1 MKMSIIRLP
10 LIIENNFNITPFEAV
25 YCDPQTYEHIKMQAT
40 INENSGMDDVYLVHT
55 RNFILDE
62 VEADVVYL
70 QNKTIGKNHL
80 NWDPNYRY
88 KAWYKAYDKV
98 VFGSNVTPKTD
109 PGAYIIEPTG
119 EITAYACN
127 GVHITPGFHAQNG
140 SKFHAYTHCDG
151 CSRPRGKSEA
161 ESSETTDEQNDA
173 SNEFQYSG
181 SDEFNDKIQ
190 RNELKIFPNP
200 NSGKCTVMFP
210 QASGE
215 FVISDMNGRVVMYN
229 SVTEENKT
237 TILSLPQ
244 GLYILKWTYNKDV
257 ITKKISVL

>member
-1 MKMSIIRLP
+1 MSIIRLP

-40 INENSGMDDVYLVHT
+40 INENSGMDDAYLVHT

-70 QNKTIGKNHL
+70 QNKIIGKNHL

-127 GVHITPGFHAQNG
+127 GVHLTPGFHAQNG

-151 CSRPRGKSEA
+151 CSRPIGKSET
-161 ESSETTDEQNDA
+161 ENPNSNNTNNEETNNVLSEQRDLHSEEQ
-173 SNEFQYSG
+173 
-181 SDEFNDKIQ
+181 KM
-190 RNELKIFPNP
+190 ELKLFPNP

-215 FVISDMNGRVVMYN
+215 FVISDMNGRVGMYN

>member
-10 LIIENNFNITPFEAV
+10 LIIENNFNITPFEAI
-25 YCDPQTYEHIKMQAT
+25 YCDPQTYQHIKMQQSVDDDGL
-40 INENSGMDDVYLVHT
+40 NDVYLVHI

-127 GVHITPGFHAQNG
+127 GVHLTPGFHAQNG

-151 CSRPRGKSEA
+151 CSRPRSKSEA
-161 ESSETTDEQNDA
+161 ENPNSNNTNNEETNNILFEQGDTHFDEQ
-173 SNEFQYSG
+173 
-181 SDEFNDKIQ
+181 KM
-190 RNELKIFPNP
+190 ELKLFPNP
-200 NSGKCTVMFP
+200 NSGNCTVVFP
-210 QASGE
+210 QASGV
-215 FVISDMNGRVVMYN
+215 FVISDMNGRIMTQQKVA
-229 SVTEENKT
+229 EENKT
-237 TILSLPQ
+237 CYLTLPK
-244 GLYILKWTYNKDV
+244 GIYFLKWSESSLV

>member
-10 LIIENNFNITPFEAV
+10 LIIENNFNITPFEAI
-25 YCDPQTYEHIKMQAT
+25 YCDPQTYQHIKMQQSVDDDGL
-40 INENSGMDDVYLVHT
+40 NDVYLVHI

-98 VFGSNVTPKTD
+98 VFGSSVTPKTD
-109 PGAYIIEPTG
+109 IGPYIIEPTG

-127 GVHITPGFHAQNG
+127 GVHLTPGFHAQNG

-151 CSRPRGKSEA
+151 CSRPRSKSQA
-161 ESSETTDEQNDA
+161 ENPNSNNTDNEETNNILFEQRGTYFDEQ
-173 SNEFQYSG
+173 
-181 SDEFNDKIQ
+181 KM
-190 RNELKIFPNP
+190 ELKLFPNP
-200 NSGKCTVMFP
+200 NSGKCTVVFP

-215 FVISDMNGRVVMYN
+215 FVISDINGKVVMYN

-237 TILSLPQ
+237 TVVSLPQ
-244 GLYILKWTYNKDV
+244 GLYILKWVNNDEI

>member
-25 YCDPQTYEHIKMQAT
+25 YCDHQTYQHIKMQQSV
-40 INENSGMDDVYLVHT
+40 EDDNLEEVYLDYT
-55 RNFILDE
+55 RDFILDE
-62 VEADVVYL
+62 VEADIVYL

-151 CSRPRGKSEA
+151 CSRPRGKSEV
-161 ESSETTDEQNDA
+161 ETSETTNEQNDA
-173 SNEFQYSG
+173 SNEFQHSG
-181 SDEFNDKIQ
+181 SDEFNHKIQ
-190 RNELKIFPNP
+190 RDELKLFPNP
-200 NSGKCTVMFP
+200 NSGKCTVVFP

-215 FVISDMNGRVVMYN
+215 FVISDINGRI
-229 SVTEENKT
+229 VTQQKVEEENKT
-237 TILSLPQ
+237 TVVSLPQ
-244 GLYILKWTYNKDV
+244 GFQIFISHLK
-257 ITKKISVL
+257 

>member
-1 MKMSIIRLP
+1 MRSI
-10 LIIENNFNITPFEAV
+10 T
-25 YCDPQTYEHIKMQAT
+25 
-40 INENSGMDDVYLVHT
+40 DVYK
-55 RNFILDE
+55 I
-62 VEADVVYL
+62 
-70 QNKTIGKNHL
+70 IGKNHL

-151 CSRPRGKSEA
+151 CSRPRGKSEV
-161 ESSETTDEQNDA
+161 ENPNSNNTDNEETNNILLEPRDTHLSEQ
-173 SNEFQYSG
+173 
-181 SDEFNDKIQ
+181 KM
-190 RNELKIFPNP
+190 ELKLFPNP
-200 NSGKCTVMFP
+200 NSGKCTVVFP

-215 FVISDMNGRVVMYN
+215 FVISDINGRI
-229 SVTEENKT
+229 VTQQKVEKENKT
-237 TILSLPQ
+237 TVVSLPQ
-244 GLYILKWTYNKDV
+244 GFQIFISHLK
-257 ITKKISVL
+257 